1 MARKIID
8 IGTIGNDGTGD
19 SIRDSFRK
27 VNDNFRE
34 LYSSLGLGERLTF
47 LGLSDTPNS
56 YAGAVGPNNN
66 TAVLT
71 VTDDALGVKFKNL
84 VAGVGISLNFP
95 ADRDEIEINS
105 QFSEISADTSPQ
117 LGGNLSVKSGGQT
130 YRITDLGLPA
140 ADSDA
145 ASKQYVDTK
154 IARAGANARDT
165 NNNPR
170 PEWGR
175 MTGPL
180 ILARDPDPDD
190 DQLYD
195 GLIAATKRYV
205 DNAAFGSVA
214 NLFVATSGQ
223 DERPGVSKILQGR
236 ALAYAYK
243 TIEAALKRA
252 EELVL
257 ESRVEIGPYK
267 KVLTF
272 NNGQG
277 ICTLEEID
285 TAPAPASGSGFS
297 GQAIMSIDTLSLNVP
312 GVNYYENDIITI
324 QGGTLAPG
332 GQAARIQVLT
342 TATSPGPILSFR
354 LLTGGSYLVPPAA
367 FSAAVSNPEN
377 PLSAGATFN
386 LTFKVNGVRIIG
398 GGSGYSL
405 VSVRILGGGGS
416 GAFGTAQV
424 VGGVITSISIDDPG
438 SGFTSTPTVQ
448 ADLPRFF
455 IKTEGYRT
463 DFSGD
468 YSTNTPEAF
477 RGRDIR
483 EGLFL
488 RGEESGALAQIL
500 AHTGELDSQG
510 REIFDVDIKFGVFK
524 LGEPI
529 AYGDITKN
537 IQISIIIE
545 SGVYEENYPLKIP
558 QNVAII
564 GDEFRRVIVRPRP
577 GTSSSPWALQKF
589 RRDLDIDGLTVTDRL
604 YGYHYLHDSSIP
616 VYPKINNAGGYR
628 SAARLIE
635 LNRSFLQEE
644 VIAWINEQIE
654 NNTAPFSSLFTYDQD
669 LCKRDVGL
677 IIDSLVFDLKY
688 GEYNRTISAALKYYQ
703 NASGLI
709 AIGAQLNQTLAAI
722 DKLNALILSVISNTE
737 ITPVFAVIFT
747 QIIDPAIV
755 SEAGSNTIINS
766 LITALKDIMSES
778 GGLSGNVNF
787 PKENEQMDVF
797 LCNDAVILRAMT
809 GQGHGGFMMVLDPV
823 GQILAKSPY
832 AQECASFSRSI
843 DAQTFAGG
851 MLVDGFSGNL
861 QFTHEATIPGSD
873 NKRITVS
880 GLDRFPQLPASFIV
894 DDTVFRINYVRDFVY
909 NPNGSTA
916 TFVLDDPTP
925 FDRTPGKQT
934 CTISVGSP
942 AVITSTAH
950 RLQPGAII
958 VFSVTGGSLPNGII
972 AGREYFVIS
981 TGLTNN
987 TFRISA
993 LSNSLTPVTT
1003 TSAGSGTF
1011 EYQRIYE
1018 VLMPGNRSMLCN
1030 DYTQINDLGYGIIAV
1045 NGGLVE
1051 AVSMF
1056 TYYCHISYYSLRGGQ
1071 IRSVAGSSAHG
1082 NYALVAESSDPLEV
1096 PTPTGIYFE
1105 LQQKALVYNVGPYD
1119 NVAGGLYIYVDG
1131 FNYIP
1136 TSGAEVEVDHGSK
1149 IFRYPINS
1157 VGTAGNPTGV
1167 VRLNLQSSEGQASEG
1182 LADIIPNNTVV
1193 TIRQLSKLIL
1203 TGDLVD
1209 VAVRPSTG
1217 LVLNDIDDVYRVLQF
1232 EEYQDPNGPYSVRI
1246 TNSAITGNPST
1257 VSIVVTITDIAANV
1271 CTTLTNHNLSE
1282 GDVFIPDATANGLTG
1297 GVTYYVVNIPQYN
1310 QFKLS
1315 TTPGGPV
1322 LPLTPGAG
1330 LTLTGVVSHKF
1341 LENYQ
1346 FSFNVSTG
1354 GNLPGGLNDQQIY
1367 FVVSSGLTTTQF
1379 RYSETKN
1386 GATISTT
1393 SNGSGTFTLSPEG
1406 LTRTTLRENYNYVDL
1421 SVHKSGEFVP
1431 GSTKVCT
1438 ITIGAPTLI
1447 NCVGHGF
1454 SIGDVIRFSTTGTL
1468 PAGLS
1473 ATTNY
1478 YHIIS
1483 DGFGANQF
1491 QISLDPNALI
1501 GRIAIDTSGSQT
1513 GVHTVGL
1520 VKGRVG
1526 DSNFAVVAVSPA
1538 DEDRIIGT
1546 KMMFYGV
1553 EYTII
1558 GYDNT
1563 NATNDIFSR
1572 VTLNKPLEHNILQYQ
1587 GTTFLKSAVAA
1598 RTLAAQGDLT
1608 IRISLTRVTGHDL
1621 LEIGTGSYADTNY
1634 PNEIYGASVN
1644 ALNEANEV
1652 EERDVGRVFYVTTD
1666 QFGNFNVGPYFRVD
1680 QGTGRV
1686 TFAASLALSNL
1697 DGLGFRRGV
1706 PISEFSVDA
1715 TFVDNAVDK
1724 VPTENAARGYIERRL
1739 GITHSGAVVE
1749 ANQLIPNGGGFMSL
1763 DGQLSM
1769 KADMNLGGFK
1779 IQNLANPINPTDGVN
1794 LQSLTFSNLQEFDVT
1809 APEAGDLLAF
1819 SGDGNIAINARVIGD
1834 IIFELREGQDST
1846 LNRIDT
1852 QIAAGA
1858 IIDSDVNSAAGIV
1871 QSKLTLNL
1879 ATALASAPTGSAQAK
1894 QAASG
1899 LSSFDTAQFTVTDGF
1914 VTIKNSGLSLSK
1926 IENVAADSVL
1936 GNSGS
1941 SPAAPAN
1948 VTFATVVNEGLA
1960 VKKSQYTSQ
1969 GVLRRTGSG
1978 TTNDSDFT
1986 LTPVTALW
1994 TGAEANHLV
2003 IRNSVG
2009 DIGANVGEF
2018 NQLKIDSSLALD
2030 SSTSG
2035 ATGSFIRLFAPSN
2048 AGGILC
2054 GNGSLASDRK
2064 NQYRNDLH
2072 EFQTQ
2077 DGTGAAPITTSSV
2090 QTLALTTGGTTTN
2103 GTVTGYWSLASGS
2116 RFQATYSADVAE
2128 YYEGDS
2134 AYEVGTVLVFGG
2146 DKEVTAA
2153 TVKSDT
2159 RVAGIVSENA
2169 AFVMYDA
2176 CPGIKNLIA
2185 LTGRVPCKVVGK
2197 IRKGDLL
2204 ITSGIKGVAVAAQSK
2219 IDVGTLVGKALQEYD
2234 SDHIGVIEVAVGRA

>member
-34 LYSSLGLGERLTF
+34 LYSSLGLGELLTF
-47 LGLSDTPNS
+47 TGLSDTPNS
-56 YAGAVGPNNN
+56 YAGAVGENNN
-66 TAVLT
+66 TALLT
-71 VTDDALGVKFKNL
+71 VRDDALGVKFKNL
-84 VAGVGISLNFP
+84 VAGVGMSLNFP
-95 ADRDEIEINS
+95 TDRDEIEINS
-105 QFSEISADTSPQ
+105 EFSSIQSDPNPK
-117 LGGNLSVKSGGQT
+117 LGGNLSVKSGGIT
-130 YRITDLGLPA
+130 YRITDLGLPGG
-140 ADSDA
+140 DTDA
-145 ASKQYVDTK
+145 TSKLYVDSK
-154 IARAGANARDT
+154 IARAGTNARDT
-165 NNNPR
+165 NNAER

-175 MTGPL
+175 MSGPL
-180 ILARDPDPDD
+180 ILARDPEPDD
-190 DQLYD
+190 DQVYD

-205 DNAAFGSVA
+205 DNAAFGSIA

-223 DERPGVSKILQGR
+223 DERPGVSPQLQGR
-236 ALAYAYK
+236 ALAYAYR
-243 TIEAALKRA
+243 TFEAALKRA
-252 EELVL
+252 EELLL

-267 KVLTF
+267 KVLTY
-272 NNGQG
+272 NNGSG

-285 TAPAPASGSGFS
+285 TAPSPASGNGFS
-297 GQAIMSIDTLSLNVP
+297 GVAVMSIDTAAINLP
-312 GVNYYENDIITI
+312 GVNYYAGDIITI

-332 GQAARIQVLT
+332 GSRATIEVLT
-342 TATSPGPILSFR
+342 TATAPGPILSFR
-354 LLTGGSYLVPPAA
+354 LLSGGSYLVPPSSIAA
-367 FSAAVSNPEN
+367 PVSNEQN

-386 LTFKVNGVRIIG
+386 LTFRVNGVRILSG
-398 GGSGYSL
+398 GTGYSL
-405 VSVRILGGGGS
+405 VSVRILGGGGT

-438 SGFTSTPTVQ
+438 SGFTSAPAVQ
-448 ADLPRFF
+448 ADLPRLF

-468 YSTNTPEAF
+468 YSTNTAEAF

-510 REIFDVDIKFGVFK
+510 REIFDVDIKFGVFQI
-524 LGEPI
+524 GEAI
-529 AYGDITKN
+529 SYGDVTKN
-537 IQISIIIE
+537 IQISIIVE
-545 SGVYEENYPLKIP
+545 SGVYEENYPLKVP
-558 QNVAII
+558 QNVAIV
-564 GDEFRRVIVRPRP
+564 GDEFRRVIIRPKK
-577 GTSSSPWALQKF
+577 GTSASPWAFIKF
-589 RRDLDIDGLTVTDRL
+589 RRDIDVDGMTVADRL
-604 YGYHYLHDSSIP
+604 YGYHYLHDSSLP
-616 VYPKINNAGGYR
+616 VYPKINNAGGNK
-628 SAARLIE
+628 SAARLID

-644 VIAWINEQIE
+644 VIAWINSQIAS
-654 NNTAPFSSLFTYDQD
+654 NTAPFSSLFQYDQT

-677 IIDSLVFDLKY
+677 IVDSISFDLKY
-688 GEYNRTISAALKYYQ
+688 GDYNRTISAGLKYYQ

-722 DKLNALILSVISNTE
+722 DRLNVLINSVISNTE
-737 ITPVFAVIFT
+737 VDPALSQVFT
-747 QIIDPAIV
+747 QVIDPAIV
-755 SEAGSNTIINS
+755 AEVGSTTIVNS

-809 GQGHGGFMMVLDPV
+809 GQGHGGFMMTLDPT

-843 DAQTFAGG
+843 DTQTFAGG
-851 MLVDGFSGNL
+851 MFVDGFSGNL
-861 QFTHEATIPGSD
+861 QFTHETTVPGSD

-894 DDTVFRINYVRDFVY
+894 DDTVYRINYVRDYVY

-942 AVITSTAH
+942 ATITSTAH
-950 RLQPGAII
+950 RLQPGSII
-958 VFSVTGGSLPNGII
+958 VFSVIGGSLPGGII
-972 AGREYFVIS
+972 AGREYYVIA
-981 TGLTNN
+981 TALTNN

-993 LSNSLTPVTT
+993 TAGDLTAVVTT
-1003 TSAGSGTF
+1003 TAGSGTF
-1011 EYQRIYE
+1011 QYQRTYE

-1071 IRSVAGSSAHG
+1071 IRSVSGSSAHG
-1082 NYALVAESSDPLEV
+1082 VYALVAQDSDPLEV
-1096 PTPTGIYFE
+1096 PTPTGVYFE
-1105 LQQKALVYNVGPYD
+1105 LQQRAIVYSVGSFS
-1119 NVAGGLYIYVDG
+1119 NTAGGLFIYVDG

-1136 TSGAEVEVDHGSK
+1136 TSGSEIEIDHGYRL
-1149 IFRYPINS
+1149 FRYPINS
-1157 VGTAGNPTGV
+1157 VGTAGNPPGV
-1167 VRLNLQSSEGQASEG
+1167 VRLNLTTADGAASDG
-1182 LADIIPNNTVV
+1182 LEDAVPDGTVV

-1232 EEYQDPNGPYSVRI
+1232 EEYQDPLGPYTVRI
-1246 TNSAITGNPST
+1246 TNSAVTGQPSQI
-1257 VSIVVTITDIAANV
+1257 SLVVTITDIAADV
-1271 CTTLTNHNLSE
+1271 CTTSTNHNLIE
-1282 GDVFIPDATANGLTG
+1282 GDVFVADTTANGFTSG
-1297 GVTYYVVNIPQYN
+1297 TTYYVVSVPQYN

-1315 TTPGGPV
+1315 TTPGGGI
-1322 LPLTPGAG
+1322 LPLTPGTG
-1330 LTLTGVVSHKF
+1330 LTLTGAVSHKF
-1341 LENYQ
+1341 IENYQ
-1346 FSFNVSTG
+1346 FTVNSVG
-1354 GNLPGGLNDQQIY
+1354 GSLPAGLNSEQIY
-1367 FVVSSGLTTTQF
+1367 FVVSSGLTVTSF

-1386 GATISTT
+1386 GAIVSTS
-1393 SNGSGTFTLSPEG
+1393 SNGSGVFQLAPEG

-1421 SVHKSGEFVP
+1421 SVHKSGEFVS
-1431 GSTKVCT
+1431 GSTKICT
-1438 ITIGAPTLI
+1438 ITIGSPTLI
-1447 NCVGHGF
+1447 DCVGHGF
-1454 SIGDVIRFSTTGTL
+1454 SIGDVIRFSTTGSL
-1468 PAGLS
+1468 PSGLS
-1473 ATTNY
+1473 ATSQY

-1491 QISLDPNALI
+1491 RISLDPNGLL
-1501 GRIAIDTSGSQT
+1501 GRVDVETSGTQAGT
-1513 GVHTVGL
+1513 HTVGL

-1526 DSNFAVVAVSPA
+1526 DISFAVVPVSPA
-1538 DEDRIIGT
+1538 DENRIVGT
-1546 KMMFYGV
+1546 RMMFYGI
-1553 EYTII
+1553 EYTVVT
-1558 GYDNT
+1558 YDNT
-1563 NATNDIFSR
+1563 NVTNDIYAR
-1572 VTLNKPLEHNILQYQ
+1572 VTLNKPLEHSLLQYQ
-1587 GTTFLKSAVAA
+1587 GTTFLKTSVAA
-1598 RTLAAQGDLT
+1598 RSLAAQGDLT

-1621 LEIGTGSYADTNY
+1621 LEIGTGGYADTNY
-1634 PNEIYGASVN
+1634 PNEIYGPPVN
-1644 ALNEANEV
+1644 SLNEANEV

-1686 TFAASLALSNL
+1686 TFSAALALSNL

-1739 GITHSGAVVE
+1739 GISHTGAVIE
-1749 ANQLIPNGGGFMSL
+1749 ANQLIPAGGGFMSL
-1763 DGQLSM
+1763 DGQLAM
-1769 KADMNLGGFK
+1769 KANMDLNNFK
-1779 IQNLANPINPTDGVN
+1779 IVNLNDPTDPKDAVN
-1794 LQSLTFSNLQEFDVT
+1794 LRSLTFSNLQEFEVDNVD
-1809 APEAGDLLAF
+1809 AGDLLAF
-1819 SGDGNIAINARVIGD
+1819 SGVGNTAVNASVIGD
-1834 IIFELREGQDST
+1834 ISFELRTGLDST
-1846 LNRIDT
+1846 LNRIDA
-1852 QIAAGA
+1852 QIVAGA
-1858 IIDSDVNSAAGIV
+1858 IVDSDVNSAAGIV
-1871 QSKLTLNL
+1871 QSKLVLNL
-1879 ATALASAPTGSAQAK
+1879 ALERAAAPTGTVQDK

-1899 LSSFDTAQFTVTDGF
+1899 LASFDTAQFTVTDGF
-1914 VTIKNSGLSLSK
+1914 VTLKNSGIAFSK
-1926 IENVAADSVL
+1926 LENVAADSVL

-1941 SPAAPAN
+1941 SPTAPSN
-1948 VTFATVVNEGLA
+1948 VTFATVVNEGGA

-1978 TTNDSDFT
+1978 FTNDSDFT
-1986 LTPVTALW
+1986 LTSVSALW

-2003 IRNSVG
+2003 IRNSSG
-2009 DIGANVGEF
+2009 DIGANVGNF
-2018 NQLKIDSSLALD
+2018 NQLQIDGSLALD

-2035 ATGSFIRLFAPSN
+2035 VTGSFIRLFAPSN

-2064 NQYRNDLH
+2064 NQYRNDIH

-2077 DGTGAAPITTSSV
+2077 DGIANAPIVASSV
-2090 QTLALTTGGTTTN
+2090 QALILTTGGTTTN
-2103 GTVTGYWSLASGS
+2103 GTVTGYWSLSSGS

-2128 YYEGDS
+2128 YYEGD
-2134 AYEVGTVLVFGG
+2134 AVYDVGTVLIFGG
-2146 DKEVTAA
+2146 DKEVTTTNEKA
-2153 TVKSDT
+2153 DT

-2176 CPGIKNLIA
+2176 CPGIKNLVA

-2204 ITSGIKGVAVAAQSK
+2204 ITSGIKGVAVAANGK
-2219 IDVGTLVGKALQEYD
+2219 IDVGTLVGKALEEYD
-2234 SDHIGVIEVAVGRA
+2234 SDHIGMIEVAVGRA